1 VENIYR
7 NNGKSI
13 AIMQSELRSQ
23 NWFGKKGKDGFIY
36 RAWMKNQGIPAYE
49 FEAKPVIGICNTWS
63 ELTPCNAHFRE
74 LAESVKRGV
83 WEAGGFPLEFP
94 VMSLGETLIK
104 PTAMLYRNLVSMDV
118 EESIRANPLDGVV
131 LLCGCDK
138 TTPALIMGACSVNI
152 PTIVVSGGPML
163 TGKFKGRDIGTSD
176 IWRFSEEFRMG
187 KMSQEEFSVAE
198 ACMCRSHG
206 HCAVMGTAS
215 SMACMVES
223 LGLSLPEN
231 AAIPAADS
239 RRKVLAQNSGVR
251 IVEMVRNNLVLS
263 EILTRKAFENA
274 ITVNAAIGGSTNFV
288 IHLLAIAGRI
298 GVPLNLQ
305 DFDLASASIPLIANI
320 QPSGEYFMEDLYYA
334 GGLPAVMKE
343 LRSLLHHSCMT
354 VNGKTIDEN
363 VASAVCYNREVIAAV
378 DQPFNKHSGL
388 AILTG
393 NLAEAGAVIKPSAAS
408 EHLMSHEG
416 LAVVFENI
424 EDYKA
429 RIDDPDLPVDEN
441 SILVLKNV
449 GPKGYPG
456 MPEVGN
462 MGLPKKLLGLGVRD
476 MVRISDG
483 RMSGTGFGT
492 VVLHV
497 SPEAA
502 EGGNF
507 SVIRDGD
514 LIRLDVKNRVLH
526 LDLSYEELEKRKWE
540 RKAITSHPNRGYVQL
555 YIQHVEQAALG
566 ADLDFLKGGSGSQVT
581 RDSH

>member
-1 VENIYR
+1 
-7 NNGKSI
+7 
-13 AIMQSELRSQ
+13 
-23 NWFGKKGKDGFIY
+23 
-36 RAWMKNQGIPAYE
+36 MKNQGFPSYE
-49 FEAKPVIGICNTWS
+49 FEGKPVIGICNTWS

-74 LAESVKRGV
+74 LAESVKRGI

-138 TTPALIMGACSVNI
+138 TTPALVMGACSVNI
-152 PTIVVSGGPML
+152 PAIVVSGGPML
-163 TGKFKGRDIGTSD
+163 TGNYKGRDIATSD
-176 IWRFSEEFRMG
+176 IWRFSEEYRMG
-187 KMSQEEFSVAE
+187 NLSQEEFSEAE
-198 ACMCRSHG
+198 SSMCRSHG

-239 RRKVLAQNSGVR
+239 RRKVLAQRSGMR
-251 IVEMVRNNLVLS
+251 IVEMVKEQLILS
-263 EILTRKAFENA
+263 DILTRKAFENA
-274 ITVNAAIGGSTNFV
+274 IIVNAAIGGSTNFV

-298 GVPLNLQ
+298 GVPLMLK
-305 DFDLASASIPLIANI
+305 DFDGLSSAIPLIANI
-320 QPSGEYFMEDLYYA
+320 QPSGKYFMEDLYYS
-334 GGLPAVMKE
+334 GGLPAVLKE
-343 LRSLLHHSCMT
+343 LISRLHGDCIT
-354 VNGKTIDEN
+354 VNGKTIAEN
-363 VASAVCYNREVIAAV
+363 CKHAECYNREVIAEL
-378 DQPFNKHSGL
+378 DHPFNQHSGL
-388 AILTG
+388 VVLEG

-408 EHLMSHEG
+408 EHLMNHSG
-416 LAVVFENI
+416 IAVVFENI

-429 RIDDPDLPVDEN
+429 RIDDPDLIVDET

-462 MGLPKKLLGLGVRD
+462 MGLPKKLLEKGVRD

-502 EGGNF
+502 MGGNF
-507 SVIRDGD
+507 SVIRSGD
-514 LIRLDVKNRVLH
+514 RIRLDVDNRRLEVELTV
-526 LDLSYEELEKRKWE
+526 EEIEKRK
-540 RKAITSHPNRGYVQL
+540 KNSKQFASTFTRGYVQL
-555 YIQHVEQAALG
+555 YIQHVEQSDQG
-566 ADLDFLKGGSGSQVT
+566 ADLDFLKGGSGSQVS